1 MTSMV
6 ELQARVTQSN
16 VAVER
21 LSNENRQL
29 HGSLGTQNEQ
39 ATDVLANR
47 DAEIQRIWNSLRDAE
62 AESDRQMNVHRQK
75 VMDLEAEIERLTG

>member
-29 HGSLGTQNEQ
+29 HYSLATQNEQ

-47 DAEIQRIWNSLRDAE
+47 DAEIQRILNSLGDVE
-62 AESDRQMNVHRQK
+62 AESGRQMNVHRQM
-75 VMDLEAEIERLTG
+75 VMDLEAEIERLPG